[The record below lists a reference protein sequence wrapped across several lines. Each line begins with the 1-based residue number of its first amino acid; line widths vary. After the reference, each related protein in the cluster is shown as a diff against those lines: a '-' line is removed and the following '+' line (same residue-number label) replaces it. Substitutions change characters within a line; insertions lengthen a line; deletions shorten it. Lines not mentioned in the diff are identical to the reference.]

1 MNQIKQG
8 YKQTKVGIIPVDW
21 NVVKIKEVAKVKD
34 GTHFSPKST
43 CGEFKYIT
51 SKNIKFGYLDLS
63 DISYV
68 SEEEHKVIYKSCPV
82 KNGDLLLTKD
92 GANTGNACINTLNE
106 EFSLLSSVAFIDGF
120 ENTLFNQFLLQQIL
134 WNKTQK
140 RLQAEMSGQAITRL
154 TITKIDSFNIIL
166 PPLKEQEKIAEILTT
181 WDEAI
186 TKQQELIKTKE
197 LQKKALMQ
205 KLLSGKVRFS
215 EFTDEW
221 KNIQVNDFM
230 VERNIQSPKNQEYPL
245 MAFVAY
251 KGVTDKGDRYNREFL
266 VTDEDNKK
274 YKQTEYG
281 DFIYS
286 SNNLETGSIGLNRY
300 GSATISPVYSIF
312 RITEDC
318 NFEFISNL
326 LITKEFINKMVRY
339 RQGVVYGQWRIHES
353 DFLKIKVNI
362 PCLEEQDKIA
372 EVLSF
377 SDNEIDLLKKE
388 LEELKLQKKALMQKL
403 LTGQVRVKV

>member
-134 WNKTQK
+134 WNKTQT

-166 PPLKEQEKIAEILTT
+166 PPLKEQEKIAEILTI

-186 TKQQELIKTKE
+186 TKQTELLRAKE
-197 LQKKALMQ
+197 LQKKGLMQ
-205 KLLSGKVRFS
+205 KLLSGEVRFNG
-215 EFTDEW
+215 FNDEW
-221 KNIQVNDFM
+221 EEVRLGEICKITTGKLNANAM
-230 VERNIQSPKNQEYPL
+230 VENGQYTFFTCARETYRIDDF
-245 MAFVAY
+245 AFDTEAL
-251 KGVTDKGDRYNREFL
+251 L
-266 VTDEDNKK
+266 VVKRSAK
-274 YKQTEYG
+274 
-281 DFIYS
+281 
-286 SNNLETGSIGLNRY
+286 LGS
-300 GSATISPVYSIF
+300 
-312 RITEDC
+312 
-318 NFEFISNL
+318 
-326 LITKEFINKMVRY
+326 
-339 RQGVVYGQWRIHES
+339 
-353 DFLKIKVNI
+353 
-362 PCLEEQDKIA
+362 
-372 EVLSF
+372 
-377 SDNEIDLLKKE
+377 
-388 LEELKLQKKALMQKL
+388 
-403 LTGQVRVKV
+403 

>member
-1 MNQIKQG
+1 
-8 YKQTKVGIIPVDW
+8 
-21 NVVKIKEVAKVKD
+21 
-34 GTHFSPKST
+34 
-43 CGEFKYIT
+43 
-51 SKNIKFGYLDLS
+51 
-63 DISYV
+63 
-68 SEEEHKVIYKSCPV
+68 
-82 KNGDLLLTKD
+82 
-92 GANTGNACINTLNE
+92 
-106 EFSLLSSVAFIDGF
+106 
-120 ENTLFNQFLLQQIL
+120 
-134 WNKTQK
+134 
-140 RLQAEMSGQAITRL
+140 
-154 TITKIDSFNIIL
+154 
-166 PPLKEQEKIAEILTT
+166 
-181 WDEAI
+181 
-186 TKQQELIKTKE
+186 
-197 LQKKALMQ
+197 MQ